1 MLCPFLSPDR
11 RRAHRRSRAS
21 KPLRRTV
28 MRRQPLSSRSSDKL
42 RRLLEKPLL
51 FRSPEGRAFSRI
63 RGCQEPRVSGRWCEV
78 TVKEETPGPMPLV
91 LGSGSALSCGEKNG
105 AEERPRLW

>member
-1 MLCPFLSPDR
+1 
-11 RRAHRRSRAS
+11 
-21 KPLRRTV
+21 

-63 RGCQEPRVSGRWCEV
+63 RVVREPRVNGRWCEV
-78 TVKEETPGPMPLV
+78 TLKEETPGADAVGLESL
-91 LGSGSALSCGEKNG
+91 LGSFVWGRRGGAASALVMRRARTMAVETCEDENCM
-105 AEERPRLW
+105 L